1 MSSGSLFHRFG
12 PAKEYATVFIRFHIS
27 HGVQKAIISLTIFVS
42 GLRSYISIGV

>member
-12 PAKEYATVFIRFHIS
+12 PTKEYAPVSIRFHIS
-27 HGVQKAIISLTIFVS
+27 HGVQEAIISLTIFVS

>member
-12 PAKEYATVFIRFHIS
+12 PAKEYASVSTRFHIS
-27 HGVQKAIISLTIFVS
+27 HGVQEAIVSLMIFVS